1 MALRALIVSFP
12 GWNDDAQRLAFLTHF
27 LGGDID
33 TQAPK
38 SAAEVKNMSVS
49 ALKEEC
55 KRLGIKGY
63 NGKTKD
69 ELKQKIAEH
78 DPTKTKKSKKDKTK
92 KVELPE
98 GFVLSEFAEN
108 FDEVSKDEKA
118 CNAILLKRLIGKQ
131 VFNVKATQE
140 MEDAGLLDEDEKK
153 DVIGETVSSFGK
165 TKDALKN
172 ILKIHF
178 KTIDIDAL
186 RAKEAEETSSPE
198 CSESETETPETPEAV
213 DTLEPVDTLET
224 VEPVSAPKKA
234 KKAKKAKS
242 EDAEHVE
249 EPKSKSKSKPKPK
262 KPKKDKKKPK
272 SSSDSDDDAPISG
285 AAAVET
291 DSDTEKAIDN
301 WDAVGG
307 LDEDEE

>member
-198 CSESETETPETPEAV
+198 CSESETDTPEPP
-213 DTLEPVDTLET
+213 EPV
-224 VEPVSAPKKA
+224 EPASPPKKA
-234 KKAKKAKS
+234 KKAKKPKS
-242 EDAEHVE
+242 EETEDVE
-249 EPKSKSKSKPKPK
+249 APKPKSKPKS
-262 KPKKDKKKPK
+262 KPKKDKKKKSK
-272 SSSDSDDDAPISG
+272 SSDTDDDAPI
-285 AAAVET
+285 AAATAAEPE
-291 DSDTEKAIDN
+291 SDTERAIDD

-307 LDEDEE
+307 WEEDEE

>member
-92 KVELPE
+92 KVELPD

-198 CSESETETPETPEAV
+198 CSESETETPEPA
-213 DTLEPVDTLET
+213 EPAEPDEPD
-224 VEPVSAPKKA
+224 EPVSAPKKA

-242 EDAEHVE
+242 EETEDVE
-249 EPKSKSKSKPKPK
+249 APKPK
-262 KPKKDKKKPK
+262 EKSKKDKKVKKDKKKKK
-272 SSSDSDDDAPISG
+272 SSDTDDDAPIAT
-285 AAAVET
+285 AAAAEPE
-291 DSDTEKAIDN
+291 SDTERAIDD

-307 LDEDEE
+307 WEEDEE

>member
-153 DVIGETVSSFGK
+153 DIIGETVSSFGK

-198 CSESETETPETPEAV
+198 CSESETDTPEPPEPP
-213 DTLEPVDTLET
+213 EPV
-224 VEPVSAPKKA
+224 EPASPPKKA
-234 KKAKKAKS
+234 KKAKKPKS
-242 EDAEHVE
+242 EETEDVE
-249 EPKSKSKSKPKPK
+249 APKPKSKPKS
-262 KPKKDKKKPK
+262 KPKKDKKDKKKKSK
-272 SSSDSDDDAPISG
+272 SSDTDDDAPI
-285 AAAVET
+285 AAATAAEPE
-291 DSDTEKAIDN
+291 SDTERAIDD

-307 LDEDEE
+307 WEEDEE

>member
-198 CSESETETPETPEAV
+198 CSESETETPEPT
-213 DTLEPVDTLET
+213 EPVDTLET
-224 VEPVSAPKKA
+224 VETVESPKKA
-234 KKAKKAKS
+234 KAKGKKAKS

-249 EPKSKSKSKPKPK
+249 EPKSKPKPKPK
-262 KPKKDKKKPK
+262 KPKKNKKKPK

-307 LDEDEE
+307 WDEDEE

>member
-178 KTIDIDAL
+178 KL
-186 RAKEAEETSSPE
+186 LK
-198 CSESETETPETPEAV
+198 
-213 DTLEPVDTLET
+213 
-224 VEPVSAPKKA
+224 
-234 KKAKKAKS
+234 
-242 EDAEHVE
+242 
-249 EPKSKSKSKPKPK
+249 
-262 KPKKDKKKPK
+262 
-272 SSSDSDDDAPISG
+272 
-285 AAAVET
+285 
-291 DSDTEKAIDN
+291 N
-301 WDAVGG
+301 
-307 LDEDEE
+307 

>member
-153 DVIGETVSSFGK
+153 DIIGETVSSFGK

-198 CSESETETPETPEAV
+198 CSESETDTPEPPEPP
-213 DTLEPVDTLET
+213 EPV
-224 VEPVSAPKKA
+224 EPASPPKKA
-234 KKAKKAKS
+234 KKAKKPKS
-242 EDAEHVE
+242 EETEDVE
-249 EPKSKSKSKPKPK
+249 APKPKSKPKS
-262 KPKKDKKKPK
+262 KPKKDKKKKSK
-272 SSSDSDDDAPISG
+272 SSDTDDDAPI
-285 AAAVET
+285 AAATAAEPE
-291 DSDTEKAIDN
+291 SDTERAIDD

-307 LDEDEE
+307 WEEDEE

>member
-153 DVIGETVSSFGK
+153 DIIGETVSSFGK

-198 CSESETETPETPEAV
+198 CSESETETPEPAEPVETDEP
-213 DTLEPVDTLET
+213 LEPVS
-224 VEPVSAPKKA
+224 PPKKA
-234 KKAKKAKS
+234 KKAKKPKS
-242 EDAEHVE
+242 EETEDVE
-249 EPKSKSKSKPKPK
+249 TPKAKPKPK
-262 KPKKDKKKPK
+262 PKSKKDKKDKKKKSK
-272 SSSDSDDDAPISG
+272 SSDTDDDAPI
-285 AAAVET
+285 AAAAAEPE
-291 DSDTEKAIDN
+291 SDTERAIDD

-307 LDEDEE
+307 WEEDEE

>member
-92 KVELPE
+92 KVELPD

-198 CSESETETPETPEAV
+198 CSESETETPEPA
-213 DTLEPVDTLET
+213 EPAEPDEPDEPD
-224 VEPVSAPKKA
+224 EPVSAPKKA

-242 EDAEHVE
+242 EETEDVE
-249 EPKSKSKSKPKPK
+249 APKPK
-262 KPKKDKKKPK
+262 EKSKKDKKVKKDKKKKK
-272 SSSDSDDDAPISG
+272 SSDTDDDAPIAT
-285 AAAVET
+285 AAAAEPE
-291 DSDTEKAIDN
+291 SDTERAIDD

-307 LDEDEE
+307 WEEDEE